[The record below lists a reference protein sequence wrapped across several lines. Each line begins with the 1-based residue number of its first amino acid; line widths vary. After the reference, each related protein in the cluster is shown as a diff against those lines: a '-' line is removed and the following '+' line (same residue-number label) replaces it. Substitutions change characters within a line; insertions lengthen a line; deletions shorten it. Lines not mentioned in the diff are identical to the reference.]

1 MLEARSHQQLKHLL
15 LQNSSPWPHHLTL
28 SRLVARSLRRKDHTL
43 IQLDPRSK
51 DLWWLGLLVPLC
63 LEAKDAV
70 MILSDQQRRRLL
82 KVELP
87 QLLTKGIKLP
97 CWEGHLPPSG
107 NQLWL
112 MNHSELIEAHHQGH
126 LKSRQLIIP
135 EADQLSQRLRDS
147 MALSITPQDWE
158 RLRRAHPS
166 AEASLMQLH
175 ERLSRSL
182 FTHATRANAQVR
194 LDGSEIQALKDL
206 MRLLGPSPSPW
217 PAVLKADS
225 RFWASWAELDH
236 RLLQWQWHLQPL
248 EPLQNLP
255 GLLRDQPSVL
265 LSESRENDLV
275 RTELDAAA
283 FPATVMARLS
293 EPNLQEPIPLFAPRR
308 QPLPNTE
315 IYAEH
320 LLDQCRR
327 LILGRPGIT
336 VVLLDDQQLRHQLTS
351 ELAAEFG
358 RRVVHETTAPE
369 SNGVVCCRWAWW
381 LHHQD
386 QLPLPEQLIVALL
399 PLASV
404 ESPLTAARVESLKNQ
419 GRDWFRDLLL
429 PEALSLLT
437 PAIAP
442 LRKNHGRLAILDGRL
457 RGRSWGKQV
466 LSRLEPWTP
475 LQRLLPD

>member
-1 MLEARSHQQLKHLL
+1 MLEARTHKQLKHLL
-15 LQNSSPWPHHLTL
+15 LRHSSPWPHHLTL
-28 SRLVARSLRRKDHTL
+28 SRLVARSLRRQDHTL
-43 IQLDPRSK
+43 IQLEPSSK
-51 DLWWLGLLVPLC
+51 DLWWLALLVPLC
-63 LEAKDAV
+63 LETNKAV
-70 MILSDQQRRRLL
+70 LILSKQQRRRLL

-87 QLLTKGIKLP
+87 LLQSEGFQLA
-97 CWEGHLPPSG
+97 CWEGAVPPSG

-112 MNHSELIEAHHQGH
+112 MNPIELIEAHQQGH

-135 EADQLSQRLRDS
+135 EAEHLSTRLRAA
-147 MALSITPQDWE
+147 MALSITPHDWE
-158 RLRRAHPS
+158 QLRRAHPS
-166 AEASLMQLH
+166 ADASLMQLH
-175 ERLSRSL
+175 ERISRSL
-182 FTHATRANAQVR
+182 FTHATRIDAQVR
-194 LDGSEIQALKDL
+194 LDGSEIMALKDL

-217 PAVLKADS
+217 PALLKTDS

-236 RLLQWQWHLQPL
+236 KLLQWRWHLEPL

-255 GLLRDQPSVL
+255 GLLRDQPTVL
-265 LSESRENDLV
+265 LTGSKPKDLV
-275 RTELDAAA
+275 RAELDAAE
-283 FPATVMARLS
+283 FPATVVATLS

-327 LILGRPGIT
+327 LILGRKNIS
-336 VVLLDDQQLRHQLTS
+336 VVLLNDQQLRHQLTS

-369 SNGVVCCRWAWW
+369 SNGVICCRWAWW
-381 LHHQD
+381 LEHHE
-386 QLPLPEQLIVALL
+386 QLPLPEQIIVALL

-404 ESPLTAARVESLKNQ
+404 ESPLTAARVECLKHQ

-429 PEALSLLT
+429 PEALSLLA
-437 PAIAP
+437 PAVDP
-442 LRKNHGRLAILDGRL
+442 LRKSQGRLAILDGRI
-457 RGRSWGKQV
+457 RGRSWGKHV
-466 LSRLEPWTP
+466 LRALEPWTP